1 MWTIFAEI
9 LELLTHGFILCIHK
23 NLYPPPAK
31 ENARSASFSKE
42 NIPCSTYAGIS
53 GWEMDPDAEN
63 GYKVAWT
70 QQVSV
75 KTFLIIDSKEKD
87 GEVDMY

>member
-9 LELLTHGFILCIHK
+9 LELLAHG
-23 NLYPPPAK
+23 LYYVYTKTSIPPTK
-31 ENARSASFSKE
+31 ENARSTSFSKE

-63 GYKVAWT
+63 GYKVA
-70 QQVSV
+70 
-75 KTFLIIDSKEKD
+75 
-87 GEVDMY
+87 